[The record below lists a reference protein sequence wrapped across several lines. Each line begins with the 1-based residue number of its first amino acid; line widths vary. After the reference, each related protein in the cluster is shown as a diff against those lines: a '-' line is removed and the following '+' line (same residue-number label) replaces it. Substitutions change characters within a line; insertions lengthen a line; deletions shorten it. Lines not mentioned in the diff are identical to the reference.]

1 MISQKQFYDLI
12 SNNESLKI
20 NNEKNNHYFNSGK
33 IYSSVLVIIN
43 FPDSIPS
50 VMLTKRSSY
59 LKNHAGEISFPG
71 GKFSNSDK
79 TILDTA
85 IRETFEEIGITIN
98 KKHVIGC
105 LNPTYTY
112 TSKILIYPFVALEE
126 NFFDKHLCPNMEV
139 EQIINLPF
147 ETLIKSLSKD
157 EYHSKKNHKMF
168 KFLVDDFIIWG
179 ATARIL
185 KDLIDKILQK

>member
-1 MISQKQFYDLI
+1 LISQKQFYDRI

-20 NNEKNNHYFNSGK
+20 TNEKNIEYLKSGK
-33 IYSSVLVIIN
+33 IHSSVLVIIN
-43 FPDSIPS
+43 FPANIPS
-50 VMLTKRSSY
+50 VVLTKRSSY

-71 GKFSNSDK
+71 GKFSISDK

-85 IRETFEEIGITIN
+85 IRETVEEIGITIN
-98 KKHVIGC
+98 KKQVIGC

-112 TSKILIYPFVALEE
+112 TSKILIYPFITLKEKIS
-126 NFFDKHLCPNMEV
+126 DKHLRPNSEV
-139 EQIINLPF
+139 EQIINLPI
-147 ETLIKSLSKD
+147 ETLIKSLSED
-157 EYHSKKNHKMF
+157 EYHSKKNFKMF

-185 KDLIDKILQK
+185 KDLIDKILK